1 MYEFMSCPNTKWL
14 NLVGTC
20 VSYSSTLRLVEAV
33 SKLHNVPLQ
42 KWITEGVTFKFI
54 GDNVDKR
61 GVRDAH
67 SDHSGEMMHMYSSL
81 VPRLSTIR
89 GGKPGILS
97 HVSDVGVD
105 ARVDTT

>member
-1 MYEFMSCPNTKWL
+1 MGASLRDVYVWMHANSAVQEAQTFFSIIAILATSLSDTWVDLYNILSHESMYYTFSELMYKGGRPWL
-14 NLVGTC
+14 ILC
-20 VSYSSTLRLVEAV
+20 TL
-33 SKLHNVPLQ
+33 
-42 KWITEGVTFKFI
+42 W
-54 GDNVDKR
+54 
-61 GVRDAH
+61 
-67 SDHSGEMMHMYSSL
+67 YSSL